1 MGARI
6 FLPWLPGNAG
16 SGLHAGGA
24 AGFVCGCQAVGHVR
38 CKPWWHCCLFVL
50 PARCPPAA
58 VCRGAVLTIHCRPMA
73 HHPQTGAPG
82 TLYRRRHQLHH
93 TDMTPPC
100 DGVELESENFVPT
113 RLTQLSD
120 DYKPTLSFLV
130 PVIEL
135 IEIAELY
142 FVIAA
147 IKVVLRELKWTF
159 LSSFLQTILNK
170 LSHLLPN
177 KKRER

>member
-1 MGARI
+1 
-6 FLPWLPGNAG
+6 
-16 SGLHAGGA
+16 
-24 AGFVCGCQAVGHVR
+24 
-38 CKPWWHCCLFVL
+38 
-50 PARCPPAA
+50 
-58 VCRGAVLTIHCRPMA
+58 MA

-147 IKVVLRELKWTF
+147 IKVVLRELK
-159 LSSFLQTILNK
+159 
-170 LSHLLPN
+170 
-177 KKRER
+177 

>member
-1 MGARI
+1 
-6 FLPWLPGNAG
+6 
-16 SGLHAGGA
+16 
-24 AGFVCGCQAVGHVR
+24 
-38 CKPWWHCCLFVL
+38 
-50 PARCPPAA
+50 
-58 VCRGAVLTIHCRPMA
+58 
-73 HHPQTGAPG
+73 
-82 TLYRRRHQLHH
+82 
-93 TDMTPPC
+93 MTPPC

-147 IKVVLRELKWTF
+147 IKVVLRELK
-159 LSSFLQTILNK
+159 
-170 LSHLLPN
+170 
-177 KKRER
+177 